1 MLSLHDIAHF
11 YGHRLILKHI
21 SVDIPAGVTLLIG
34 PNGAG
39 KTTLLSI
46 MGGLIT
52 PSSGSVAFPDHAS
65 VAMLGHNTFLYP
77 ELSAFENLQFW
88 ARLYDISPTQAMLE
102 EALHKVDLGNFGHE
116 RAGTY
121 SRGMAQRL
129 SLARLLLIEPSIMLL
144 DEPGTGLDTHS
155 LSMLHQTIQEK
166 AQKGTTIVWVTHSVE
181 TDWRFA
187 DSVIRLDEAVI
198 SHHLPAPDYASQ
210 FLLPTSYDYG
220 AKENST
226 NLSDSSACRYGT
238 DNNGTTLSTDSNEVP
253 YNAAGDNTLSD
264 RQTGENE
271 TGDHNSETVS
281 DKVGSNKTDSGTKG
295 ADKAQG
301 ERV

>member
-46 MGGLIT
+46 MGGLIP
-52 PSSGSVAFPDHAS
+52 PSSGSVTFPDQAR

-88 ARLYDISPTQAMLE
+88 ARLYDISPTQTMLE
-102 EALHKVDLGNFGHE
+102 EALNKVDLGNFGHE

-129 SLARLLLIEPSIMLL
+129 SLARLLLIEPSVMLL

-155 LSMLHQTIQEK
+155 LHMLHQTIQEK

-181 TDWRFA
+181 TDWGFA
-187 DSVIRLDEAVI
+187 DSVIRLDKAVI
-198 SHHLPAPDYASQ
+198 SHHLPAPEYASQ
-210 FLLPTSYDYG
+210 FLSPTSHG
-220 AKENST
+220 SCAKENSAKGLDSSVCCQAADNNTT
-226 NLSDSSACRYGT
+226 NLTAAS
-238 DNNGTTLSTDSNEVP
+238 NGTGNHPTDSQDSDC
-253 YNAAGDNTLSD
+253 NAAGDSTLFHSPAGNHKAY
-264 RQTGENE
+264 TNE
-271 TGDHNSETVS
+271 TG
-281 DKVGSNKTDSGTKG
+281 SNAKD
-295 ADKAQG
+295 AAKAQG
-301 ERV
+301 DGI

>member
-21 SVDIPAGVTLLIG
+21 SLNIPAGVTLLIG

-52 PSSGSVAFPDHAS
+52 PSSGSVTFPDHARI
-65 VAMLGHNTFLYP
+65 AMLGHNTFLYP

-88 ARLYDISPTQAMLE
+88 ARLYDISPTQTMLE
-102 EALHKVDLGNFGHE
+102 EALSKVDLGNFGHE

-129 SLARLLLIEPSIMLL
+129 SLARLLLIEPEIMLL

-155 LSMLHQTIQEK
+155 LGMLHQTIQEK

-187 DSVIRLDEAVI
+187 DSVIRLDKTVI

-210 FLLPTSYDYG
+210 FLAPTAHGSGAEQDSMRLPG
-220 AKENST
+220 
-226 NLSDSSACRYGT
+226 SSACCHAT
-238 DNNGTTLSTDSNEVP
+238 DKNDTANHATDCNAP
-253 YNAAGDNTLSD
+253 PCNAAGDNTISD
-264 RQTGENE
+264 CVTGNHK
-271 TGDHNSETVS
+271 TDNSETC
-281 DKVGSNKTDSGTKG
+281 SNKTGRNIKDT
-295 ADKAQG
+295 DNAQG
-301 ERV
+301 DRA